1 MLHGGSCLK
10 EIRYGMI
17 SDSELR
23 QALLGTWR
31 LVSLQTEVDGTLV
44 KPLGESPHG
53 YLVYTSDGH
62 VVVQFAARE
71 RAELL
76 GSSPGKGR
84 VLLET
89 AKANTPFGFIGY
101 SGTFEVRDSQ
111 AIHHVEINVVPSAS
125 GNTEVRSVELNGD
138 RLTLVGPPTRRLEWQ
153 RVH

>member
-1 MLHGGSCLK
+1 VCRGSSFR
-10 EIRYGMI
+10 EIRSAIM

-44 KPLGESPHG
+44 KPPGESPHG

-76 GSSPGKGR
+76 GSSPGKR
-84 VLLET
+84 ARAPRNSE
-89 AKANTPFGFIGY
+89 
-101 SGTFEVRDSQ
+101 SQ
-111 AIHHVEINVVPSAS
+111 HPVWLYRLQRHV
-125 GNTEVRSVELNGD
+125 
-138 RLTLVGPPTRRLEWQ
+138 
-153 RVH
+153 